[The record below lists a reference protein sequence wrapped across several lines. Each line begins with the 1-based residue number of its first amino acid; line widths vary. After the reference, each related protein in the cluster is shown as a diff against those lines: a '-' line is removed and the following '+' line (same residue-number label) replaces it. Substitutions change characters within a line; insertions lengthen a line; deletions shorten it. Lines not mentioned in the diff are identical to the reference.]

1 MTEQNPI
8 GIKAID
14 HLEFTCDSLATPTK
28 KTFYDLGFECTHKS
42 LDKNQELF
50 SQGQIRFLLN
60 ADQDKNSHARK
71 YFNNHGEGVSKISFL
86 VESAELAIET
96 AIKRGAQLH
105 TDLVVNETEK
115 GLVKKAAIKGFGDVI
130 NEFVEKPIGIFRDG
144 FNEIPNDQA
153 AKPLKVR
160 VSRIDHFTNNV
171 PKGEMDHWADFYER
185 IYGMKQTRYFD
196 IKGVKTGLN
205 SKVMQLSNNQ
215 VIIPINEPEVE
226 GGKSQIQEF
235 LDLHKGA
242 GVQHIA
248 LMTPDIITTVAEL
261 RERAVRFLKV
271 PKTYYQD
278 IPKRGLQVT
287 ENLKILEDINLL
299 VDGGKEGYLLQI
311 FSETY
316 VGPLFLNISK
326 EKIIGDLEKEISK
339 PCLMLLSATKWSVGI
354 YNKFR
359 RNYVQSD
366 RYLQK
371 TSTRKCRNV

>member
-14 HLEFTCDSLATPTK
+14 HLEFTCDTLTTPTK

-42 LDKNQELF
+42 QESQQELF

-60 ADQDKNSHARK
+60 ANTDPNSHARK
-71 YFNNHGEGVSKISFL
+71 YFKAHGEGVSKISFQ
-86 VESAELAIET
+86 VENAEMAIET
-96 AIKRGAQLH
+96 ALKRGAQLH
-105 TDLVVNETEK
+105 ADLNVVETEK

-130 NEFVEKPIGIFRDG
+130 NEFVEKPLGIFRDG
-144 FNEIPNDQA
+144 FKEITNDQT

-171 PKGEMDHWADFYER
+171 PKGEMDHWADFYGR

-271 PKTYYQD
+271 PATYYQD
-278 IPKRGLQVT
+278 IPKRGLNVT
-287 ENLKILEDINLL
+287 EDLKTLEKINLL
-299 VDGGKEGYLLQI
+299 VDGDKEGYLLQI

-316 VGPLFLNISK
+316 VGPLFFEYIQRKNHWGFGEGNFQALFDAI
-326 EKIIGDLEKEISK
+326 ERDQMERG
-339 PCLMLLSATKWSVGI
+339 
-354 YNKFR
+354 
-359 RNYVQSD
+359 
-366 RYLQK
+366 YL
-371 TSTRKCRNV
+371 